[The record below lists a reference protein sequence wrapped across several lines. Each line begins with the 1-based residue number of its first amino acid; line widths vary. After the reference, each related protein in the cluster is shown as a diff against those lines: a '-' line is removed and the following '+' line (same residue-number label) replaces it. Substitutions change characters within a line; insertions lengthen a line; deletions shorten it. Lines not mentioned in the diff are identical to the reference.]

1 MFIIHPPHQ
10 VLTLCKPFYNESTPR
25 LSRHSVE
32 GRLVVVVVVGGGG
45 VVHCQHVTEV
55 GREECTIVSQSL

>member
-32 GRLVVVVVVGGGG
+32 GRLVVIEVEGGG
-45 VVHCQHVTEV
+45 VVNCQHVTEV
-55 GREECTIVSQSL
+55 GWEECTIVSQSL